1 MAACLGAVTM
11 LIKGLKAKWVSET
24 RESVTQEAIIRRLDR
39 IERKL
44 HMTDRD

>member
-1 MAACLGAVTM
+1 M

-24 RESVTQEAIIRRLDR
+24 RESVTQEGIIRRLER

-44 HMTDRD
+44 RIDDGE